1 MHACKCKGEGMRK
14 KIAVIF
20 GGKST
25 EHEVSVV
32 SATSVVQHLNK
43 EKYSVFPIYI
53 GKDGTWYSYIK
64 PVEEIEMLSMGNL
77 PEELERIDNVLEAL
91 QKVDIVFPV
100 LHGLYGEDGTI
111 QGMLEL
117 IGKPYVGCKVLA
129 SSIAMDKAYTKIV
142 LRQAGV
148 PQVKHYYMKKEKSGY
163 CWVDTDYKGSLEE
176 IAEKITKNMAFPMFV
191 KPANSGSSVGV
202 SKAGTLAELIKAVQ
216 VAGEYDDKI
225 VIEQGIFARE
235 LECAVIGNEEVK
247 ASTVGEIKAAE
258 AFYSF
263 EAKYK
268 KKESKVEIPA
278 GITEEQ
284 KRKIQ
289 ELAIKA
295 FKAIDGKGLA
305 RIDFFLE
312 KETGKI
318 FLNEIN
324 TMPGFTSISMYPKL
338 WEAEGIPYSEMLD
351 RLIAL
356 AEEK

>member
-1 MHACKCKGEGMRK
+1 MKK
-14 KIAVIF
+14 KIAIIF

-32 SATSVVQHLNK
+32 SATSVMQHINK
-43 EKYSVFPIYI
+43 EKYSIIPIYI
-53 GKDGTWYSYIK
+53 GKEGTWYFYTK
-64 PVEEIEMLSMGNL
+64 PVEKIEMLSMGNL
-77 PEELERIDNVLEAL
+77 PKEIEKIENIVEVL
-91 QKVDIVFPV
+91 QQMDVIFPV

-111 QGMLEL
+111 QGMLDL

-129 SSIAMDKAYTKIV
+129 SSIAMDKVYTKIV

-148 PQVKHYYMKKEKSGY
+148 PQVKHYCIKKEKNGY
-163 CWVDTDYKGSLEE
+163 CWVDTDYKGNLEE

-202 SKAGTLAELIKAVQ
+202 SKAGTLVELIKAVKL
-216 VAGEYDDKI
+216 AGEYDDKI
-225 VIEQGIFARE
+225 VIEQGVFARE

-268 KKESKVEIPA
+268 KKESKIEIPA
-278 GITEEQ
+278 NITEEQ

-289 ELAIKA
+289 ELAMKA

-312 KETGKI
+312 KETGRI

-324 TMPGFTSISMYPKL
+324 TMPGFTNISMYPKL
-338 WEAEGIPYSEMLD
+338 WEAEGVSYSEMLD
-351 RLIAL
+351 KLIAL